1 MKPIM
6 RRVLAVP
13 AVVLAAATVA
23 TVAAAPPAY
32 AATVVVSTTADVV
45 NAGDGLI
52 SLREAVN
59 TANAAAGATTIQLS
73 AATYQLSTCGA
84 DEDANA
90 NGDLDFVP
98 STVLTIDGNGATI
111 QQTCRNRRI
120 VQALGAGGGLIVT
133 DATFTG
139 GSGAQGAAIAYN
151 GGDVDLTGVTVSGND
166 AGAGRVI
173 GSLGP
178 DTGATLDI
186 VDSTIGPNTGTG
198 VHISNG
204 TVTIV
209 DSTISDNT
217 GRGVGL
223 IDGALS
229 VSGSTISNN
238 GAGGVSTS
246 GQGNGVFTLTDTV
259 VQDNGGTGVVCS
271 FCGDLVVSGAT
282 IAGNH
287 PTGADNGGGIAV
299 IIELDQPT
307 DALSVSVTDSTV
319 SGNARTGAGG
329 GLTVTVTEDTGTA
342 AITQITITRSTFSAN
357 TTTGADGRGGGISA
371 NSGELRVDNSTITGN
386 VASAG
391 GGGVYTSTGDIY
403 LRHATIAGNTATTG
417 TNVATGE
424 DLHAFASIVAGGLGG
439 GIGCWIAGT
448 TISTGYNFS
457 GDASCAFVE
466 GSGDVNNGGDPQLG
480 ALTNNGGP
488 TQTRLPAAAGPVA
501 GLLPAAACN
510 VFGTDQ
516 RGVDRPQ
523 GTNCE
528 PGAAEITEG
537 RRRR

>member
-1 MKPIM
+1 MRRIM
-6 RRVLAVP
+6 RRVLAGG
-13 AVVLAAATVA
+13 AVVL
-23 TVAAAPPAY
+23 VAAAVGAVAVAPPAH
-32 AATVVVSTTADVV
+32 AATVVVTTTADVV
-45 NAGDGLI
+45 NPGDGLV
-52 SLREAVN
+52 SLREAVG
-59 TANAAAGATTIQLS
+59 TANAAAGATTVQLS
-73 AATYQLSTCGA
+73 RALYQLSICGA

-111 QQTCRNRRI
+111 QQTCRGRRI
-120 VQALGAGGGLIVT
+120 VQALGAGGGLVVT
-133 DATFTG
+133 DATLTG
-139 GSGAQGAAIAYN
+139 GSGPQAAISYN

-173 GSLGP
+173 GSFGP

-198 VHISNG
+198 VQISFG

-209 DSTISDNT
+209 DSTVSGNT

-223 IDGALS
+223 VDGALT
-229 VSGSTISNN
+229 VSGSTVSDN
-238 GAGGVSTS
+238 GAGGVSTT

-259 VQDNGGTGVVCS
+259 VQDNGGTGVFCS
-271 FCGDLVVSGAT
+271 NCGDLVVSGAT
-282 IAGNH
+282 ITGNH
-287 PTGADNGGGIAV
+287 PTGADDGGGIAV
-299 IIELDQPT
+299 SLDLDQPT

-329 GLTVTVTEDTGTA
+329 GMAVTVTEDSGEA
-342 AITQITITRSTFSAN
+342 AVTQITVTRSTFSAN
-357 TTTGADGRGGGISA
+357 TTSGPDGRGGGISA
-371 NSGELRVDNSTITGN
+371 MSGELRVDNSTVAGN
-386 VASAG
+386 VASAK
-391 GGGVYTSTGDIY
+391 GGGVYTSTGNIY
-403 LRHATIAGNTATTG
+403 LRHATIAGNTAPSG
-417 TNVATGE
+417 TNVATGM

-448 TISTGYNFS
+448 TTSAGYNFS

-466 GSGDVNNGGDPQLG
+466 GPGDVNNGGDPQLG
-480 ALTNNGGP
+480 ALADNGGP

-501 GLLPAAACN
+501 GLLPAAACT

-516 RGVDRPQ
+516 RGVVRPQ
-523 GTNCE
+523 GTDCE
-528 PGAAEITEG
+528 PGAVEITEG